1 MAQGHMI
8 RIKKAILTTIC
19 VLAQGHMIRAQIRL
33 CSFLDTQHRQ
43 DMLHHTT
50 LATVLAQLMPDS
62 LSLEG
67 CKELV
72 SQVTQHT
79 PQHGFVAPQVSP
91 LLCCPGSV
99 IYQA

>member
-1 MAQGHMI
+1 MM
-8 RIKKAILTTIC
+8 
-19 VLAQGHMIRAQIRL
+19 RAQIRL

-43 DMLHHTT
+43 DMLQH
-50 LATVLAQLMPDS
+50 TVLAAVLTQLMPDS

-79 PQHGFVAPQVSP
+79 AQHSFAAPRM
-91 LLCCPGSV
+91 
-99 IYQA
+99 

>member
-1 MAQGHMI
+1 MM
-8 RIKKAILTTIC
+8 
-19 VLAQGHMIRAQIRL
+19 RAQTRL
-33 CSFLDTQHRQ
+33 CSFLDKQHRQ

-50 LATVLAQLMPDS
+50 LAAVLTELMPDS

-79 PQHGFVAPQVSP
+79 PQHGFAEPHVSM
-91 LLCCPGSV
+91 LCCQGSV
-99 IYQA
+99 IYQT